1 MRGEHAPLAEAPLGR
16 QLPDFVGRA
25 PSGPYR
31 RLNPTTK
38 AVIAFSM
45 ALLALGLR
53 GWAAPL
59 TVLAVV
65 VALAIWL
72 RIGRSL
78 VPFALVTIPLV
89 ISILAV
95 NTLAYPGAQDT
106 IGQLGPF
113 SPSWTGFVA
122 AVQGTLRVVAF
133 AMSVGLFAL
142 TTTTHD
148 LVSDL
153 ERRGVGRRPIF
164 VISGAIGTV
173 PRMVERA
180 REITDAQRARG
191 LDTQGHIWS
200 RIRGLV
206 PLAGPLVLGALT
218 EVEERTMALEARGFT
233 APGRRTVLRP
243 LPDSVAQRVL
253 RWLLFVGTIVILVA
267 SVLGALGWLP

>member
-1 MRGEHAPLAEAPLGR
+1 
-16 QLPDFVGRA
+16 
-25 PSGPYR
+25 
-31 RLNPTTK
+31 
-38 AVIAFSM
+38 
-45 ALLALGLR
+45 LGLR

-65 VALAIWL
+65 VALAVWL

-95 NTLAYPGAQDT
+95 NTLAYPGAHDT

-164 VISGAIGTV
+164 VVSGAIGTV

-253 RWLLFVGTIVILVA
+253 RWLLFGGTIVILVA